1 MGGGEGEGEVGVTD
15 CDDLHCSALVRLSP
29 RYRYTTCL
37 HHSAT
42 TLPSASL
49 PHRNKQQ
56 STWSL
61 THSNQII
68 SQGSALKSIV
78 RARNALISEKYQNL
92 DRNCRKF
99 FLNEYYSIVTGLRP
113 VIERSV
119 TQQKKRFCGKC
130 VLFVLRFLMVTG
142 TFQLLSSGGTIAC
155 RL

>member
-1 MGGGEGEGEVGVTD
+1 MFTGRVGAVGGEEGEGEVGVTD

-68 SQGSALKSIV
+68 SQGSAVKSIV
-78 RARNALISEKYQNL
+78 RARNAFNIREISEFGQ
-92 DRNCRKF
+92 
-99 FLNEYYSIVTGLRP
+99 EWQEI
-113 VIERSV
+113 
-119 TQQKKRFCGKC
+119 
-130 VLFVLRFLMVTG
+130 
-142 TFQLLSSGGTIAC
+142 LSQ
-155 RL
+155 